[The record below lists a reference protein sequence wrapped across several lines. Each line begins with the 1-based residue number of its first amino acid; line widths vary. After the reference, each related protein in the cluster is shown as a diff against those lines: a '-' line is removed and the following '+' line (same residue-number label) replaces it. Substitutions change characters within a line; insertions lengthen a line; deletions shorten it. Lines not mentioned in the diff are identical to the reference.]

1 MAEFVMSYLKF
12 LVKETADLVLIKYRH
27 YIKQTWHISWLPV
40 AFSEENT
47 RKISGIKQISR
58 IPSMVEEHGQ
68 LKA

>member
-40 AFSEENT
+40 AFSEENIRNKT
-47 RKISGIKQISR
+47 N
-58 IPSMVEEHGQ
+58 
-68 LKA
+68 

>member
-1 MAEFVMSYLKF
+1 MSYLKF
-12 LVKETADLVLIKYRH
+12 LVKETADLVLIKCRC
-27 YIKQTWHISWLPV
+27 YIKQTWHISWFPV

-47 RKISGIKQISR
+47 RKISAIKQISR